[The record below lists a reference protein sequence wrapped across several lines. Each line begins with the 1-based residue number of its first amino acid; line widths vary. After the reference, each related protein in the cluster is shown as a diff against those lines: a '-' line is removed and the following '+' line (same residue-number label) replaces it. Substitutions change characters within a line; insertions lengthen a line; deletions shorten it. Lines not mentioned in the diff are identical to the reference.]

1 MRNQVLK
8 MVVIPDDVEFADLN
22 LSRSADGTVIFDWT
36 PIDRICVAS
45 GLDAGL
51 LRDQHEDN
59 VAGLLIQWYRLHLE
73 TGGEHDPVADDLIR
87 EVLAED
93 AAGQNFS
100 LPPGLA

>member
-22 LSRSADGTVIFDWT
+22 LSRSAEGSVMFNWA
-36 PIDRICVAS
+36 PIDKICVAS
-45 GLDAGL
+45 GIDAGL

-59 VAGLLIQWYRLHLE
+59 VASLLTQWYQLHLE
-73 TGGEHDPVADDLIR
+73 TGGERDPVADDLIS

-93 AAGQNFS
+93 AAGQSFS
-100 LPPGLA
+100 LPPGRA